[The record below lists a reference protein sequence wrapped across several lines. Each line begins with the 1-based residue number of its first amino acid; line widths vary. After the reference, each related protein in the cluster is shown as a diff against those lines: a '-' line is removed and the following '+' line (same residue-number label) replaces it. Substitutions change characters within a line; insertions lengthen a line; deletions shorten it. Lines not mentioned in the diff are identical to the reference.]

1 MNMARRDSIRAA
13 DSTRRVRVGGLT
25 VSARAGAN
33 AEQRRRADSIRSVN
47 HARDDARDRHMAAVA
62 DSLDRGLPATGLTPG
77 SQAALECDSA
87 GVHTAFVRRFA
98 TRMPVAVHIP
108 CDLNKLIHSPDLP
121 ASIYDPGETLFS
133 TKDRDEMM
141 GQAVDMA
148 AQAPISFGALPRAS
162 YAWGLPMTR
171 FNRVEGLSTG
181 IPVDH

>member
-1 MNMARRDSIRAA
+1 MRSMTGSAQLLFAKVPMQIDQRFEYASVNGPDRLARIDTTRLPALNQREMNMARRDSIRAA

-33 AEQRRRADSIRSVN
+33 AEQRRRADSIGSVN

-121 ASIYDPGETLFS
+121 ASIYHPGE
-133 TKDRDEMM
+133 E
-141 GQAVDMA
+141 
-148 AQAPISFGALPRAS
+148 
-162 YAWGLPMTR
+162 R
-171 FNRVEGLSTG
+171 FRTS
-181 IPVDH
+181 